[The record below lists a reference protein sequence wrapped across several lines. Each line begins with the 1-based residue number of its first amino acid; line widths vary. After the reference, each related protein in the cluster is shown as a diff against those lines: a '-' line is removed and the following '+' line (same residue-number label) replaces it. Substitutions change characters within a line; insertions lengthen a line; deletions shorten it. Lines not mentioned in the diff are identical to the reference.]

1 MPIPKPGSMC
11 PRVIA
16 TAWSAAAPRRSREL
30 YRRAAMMLWRDR
42 TMPTRSGVG
51 LRLPHLA
58 EVVAA
63 RPPAA
68 WFEIH
73 PENFLANPHA
83 AELLLDIARDYPISV
98 HTVGLSIGSASGI
111 DRLHLQ
117 RLRALIG
124 GIDPIL
130 VSGHLAWSTHAG
142 EYLNDLLPL
151 PYDARTLRIVGDHLC
166 EVQDRLGR
174 SYLVE
179 NPSSYLGFNASTM
192 TEVEFLSELVDRTGC
207 RLLCDVSNIYLSA
220 HNLGFDRDRYIAE
233 LPADA
238 IAELHL
244 GGFTPELEEGG
255 CEVLIDTH
263 GSRIAEPVWAFY
275 AHALKRFGRKP
286 TLIEWDNDVPPLD
299 VILAEAARA
308 DAVAQS
314 ALAPRQVHAL
324 AS

>member
-1 MPIPKPGSMC
+1 MASR
-11 PRVIA
+11 RVR
-16 TAWSAAAPRRSREL
+16 P
-30 YRRAAMMLWRDR
+30 
-42 TMPTRSGVG
+42 MPTLSGAG

-58 EVVAA
+58 DVVAT
-63 RPPAA
+63 RPSAA

-98 HTVGLSIGSASGI
+98 HSVGVSIGSAGGI
-111 DRLHLQ
+111 DRPHLA
-117 RLRALIG
+117 RVRALVDQ
-124 GIDPIL
+124 IDPIF

-151 PYDARTLRIVGDHLC
+151 PYTEETLRIVSAHID
-166 EVQDRLGR
+166 EVQDALGR
-174 SYLVE
+174 EYLVE
-179 NPSSYLGFNASTM
+179 NPSSYVGFTASTM
-192 TEVEFLSELVDRTGC
+192 TEVEFLSEVVHHTGC

-244 GGFTPELEEGG
+244 GGFTPESEAGG
-255 CEVLIDTH
+255 GEVLIDTH

-275 AHALKRFGRKP
+275 ARAIERFGHRP
-286 TLIEWDNDVPPLD
+286 TLIEWDNDVPTLD
-299 VILAEAARA
+299 VILEEAARA
-308 DAVAQS
+308 DAVSQS
-314 ALAPRQVHAL
+314 TTSARYAL